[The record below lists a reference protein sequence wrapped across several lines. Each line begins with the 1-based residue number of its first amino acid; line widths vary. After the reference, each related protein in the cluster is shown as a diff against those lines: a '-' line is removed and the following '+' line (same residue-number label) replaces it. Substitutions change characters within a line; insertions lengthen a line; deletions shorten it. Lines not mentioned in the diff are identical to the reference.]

1 MKKTY
6 LIALLFLPT
15 PACAMQKCISAS
27 KVACKVATLIIILP
41 FVLLERT
48 LNRNKSQ
55 RTKQLFELLVQAD
68 VSEDEA
74 LELIQ
79 KGVYVDAQ
87 YSSHWTL
94 IHVAARKN
102 LLRICAELIKKGAN
116 VNACSTD
123 FGDLG
128 ETPLHLAA
136 SKGHAAV
143 CKLLLDNGAY
153 PYARTRTYP
162 PHFPFSY
169 TPLSYAVLYD
179 HDEVY
184 QIILER
190 TLYFPTDEEVKQC
203 RACVKT
209 ALLCLYRGLRESN
222 IALSKDMRLLILL
235 IDPIRK
241 QQVATVC
248 SALVRDGRKVPTEF
262 LPCTVEELT
271 SYTLDTI
278 QPRLTEGQKR
288 LDTLEPM
295 LVERLGRIPREASSL
310 LERTNVEKIV
320 RPSIEKR
327 IRNPRKCSRWRRP
340 HGEIPI
346 SIIPD
351 KTFHRCILLAFG
363 TVAILWI
370 SKKALKRKPSPP
382 ELDDKTLDKTLESE
396 EVA

>member
-15 PACAMQKCISAS
+15 PACAMQKCINAS
-27 KVACKVATLIIILP
+27 KVACKVATVLIILP
-41 FVLLERT
+41 FDLLERT

-74 LELIQ
+74 LDLTQ
-79 KGVYVDAQ
+79 KGVYVDAENLRDE
-87 YSSHWTL
+87 TL
-94 IHVAARKN
+94 LHVAASKN
-102 LLRICAELIKKGAN
+102 LPRVCAELIKQHAR
-116 VNACSTD
+116 VNTRSTD
-123 FGDLG
+123 YYVIN

-136 SKGHAAV
+136 SRGHVAV
-143 CKLLLDNGAY
+143 CELLLDNGAY
-153 PYARTRTYP
+153 PYARTLWPYGP
-162 PHFPFSY
+162 SE
-169 TPLSYAVLYD
+169 TPLSCAVRYD
-179 HDEVY
+179 RDDAY
-184 QIILER
+184 QLILER
-190 TLYFPTDEEVKQC
+190 TLHFPSNEEVKQC

-209 ALLCLYRGLRESN
+209 ALLCLNRSLRESN
-222 IALSKDMRLLILL
+222 IALPKDLRFLILL
-235 IDPIRK
+235 IDPLVK

-271 SYTLDTI
+271 RYTLDTI
-278 QPRLTEGQKR
+278 QPRLTEGQKT
-288 LDTLEPM
+288 LDTLE
-295 LVERLGRIPREASSL
+295 RIPRESASSL

-327 IRNPRKCSRWRRP
+327 IRNPRKCFPWQRP
-340 HGEIPI
+340 HDEIPF

-363 TVAILWI
+363 TVAILLI

-382 ELDDKTLDKTLESE
+382 ELDDKTVDKTLEPE